1 MRPELLRVLVVVALC
16 APMLTTGAQAVVAH
30 RDAPFHEHGI
40 GLAKGLHFGYPAML
54 SAGVG
59 ASVGLGDRS
68 RGAVVGLVE
77 PGMLARRYTAGYR
90 MWQTFFGTGVGVR
103 ATNLRPWTEAPG
115 MPRGSSFVGG
125 ELLVHAFQF
134 GVRAGAFRG
143 SARDGSQ
150 LRLATFDLAF
160 GM

>member
-1 MRPELLRVLVVVALC
+1 MV
-16 APMLTTGAQAVVAH
+16 
-30 RDAPFHEHGI
+30 
-40 GLAKGLHFGYPAML
+40 
-54 SAGVG
+54 SAGLG

-68 RGAVVGLVE
+68 RGAVVGMIE

-90 MWQTFFGTGVGVR
+90 MWQTFFGTGIGVR
-103 ATNLRPWTEAPG
+103 ATSLRPWTEAPG

-143 SARDGSQ
+143 SARDGAS